1 MNSLLC
7 MPFLHKKLNNLL
19 ILLVLSL
26 FPMLGYSQVL
36 RLAVASNFVNS
47 AKELVRHFSEQS
59 GYQTSISSGST
70 GKFYAQITQGA
81 PFDVFL
87 AADKQ
92 TPEKLVKEGLAVES
106 TLFDYARGK
115 LVFVSLTQSS
125 NLSAEQ
131 VLRDAKFNKLSVAN
145 PDLAP
150 YGKAA
155 LQTLDHLGLRQKVE
169 KQIVMAENIGQ
180 AAQFV
185 LSGNAQ
191 AGFLPLSMVLEAQQ
205 TQKIEWKSW
214 SIPATWY
221 SPIIQTA
228 VVLKKSESNAAAI
241 AFMKFLQSEQARRII
256 ESHGYD

>member
-1 MNSLLC
+1 MT
-7 MPFLHKKLNNLL
+7 FLHKKLINLL
-19 ILLVLSL
+19 ILLIL
-26 FPMLGYSQVL
+26 FAFPIAGHAQVL
-36 RLAVASNFVNS
+36 RLAVAANFVNS

-87 AADKQ
+87 AADRQ
-92 TPEKLVKEGLAVES
+92 TPEKLVKEGLAVDS

-115 LVFVSLTQSS
+115 LVFVTTIKSTSL
-125 NLSAEQ
+125 AAKQ
-131 VLRDAKFNKLSVAN
+131 VLQETKFNKLSVAN
-145 PDLAP
+145 PELAP

-155 LQTLDHLGLRQKVE
+155 IQTLDHMGLRQKVE

-191 AGFLPLSMVLEAQQ
+191 AGFLPLSMVLEAKQ
-205 TQKIEWKSW
+205 TQKVEFNSW
-214 SIPATWY
+214 TIPTTWY
-221 SPIIQTA
+221 SPIIQSA
-228 VVLKKSESNAAAI
+228 VILKKSENNAAAI
-241 AFMKFLQSEQARRII
+241 AFMKFLQSEQARRMI